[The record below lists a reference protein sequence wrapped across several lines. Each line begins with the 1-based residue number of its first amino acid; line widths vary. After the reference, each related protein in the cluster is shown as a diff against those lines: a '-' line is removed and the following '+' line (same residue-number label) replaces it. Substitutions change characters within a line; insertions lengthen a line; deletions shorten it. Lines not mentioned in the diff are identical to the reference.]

1 MILKGNQRGGAKNL
15 ALHLMKDEN
24 EHIELH
30 ELRGFASQNLKGAL
44 NEAYAVSRG
53 TQCKQFLYSLSLNPP
68 EQENVPVAEF
78 EAAIEKA
85 EEKLGLTGQP
95 RAIVFHEKEG
105 RRHAHA
111 VWSRID
117 IQSMTAVQMSFDHEK
132 LKSLSR
138 ELFLEH
144 EWRMPAGLAKNSI
157 ADPRNF
163 TLAEYQQ
170 ARRVGKDPRTIKTEF
185 QDAWAISDSRSAFVH
200 ALQERGYRLAR
211 GDKRGFVAVDYQGEV
226 YAIAKWANIRTKQ
239 VRARLGDE
247 SELPGVAETKRRIS
261 NDMLPRLDGFRRE
274 LEDERRNLESFFE
287 ERRRTLVRRQ
297 RAERQAFRDRL
308 EQRRAA
314 EALMRQARFRT
325 GIKGVWDR
333 LRGEHARIRKIN
345 GHEAEAALICHCAE
359 LDAVVFRQL
368 DQRRHLN
375 LFRIQA
381 NRDHEAE
388 KQEIEKDTETFKA
401 MRESLP
407 DPPAPRR
414 TRRRR
419 GPSPER

>member
-85 EEKLGLTGQP
+85 EEKLGLAGQP

-144 EWRMPAGLAKNSI
+144 EWRLPAGLAENSI

-314 EALMRQARFRT
+314 EALARQARFRP
-325 GIKGVWDR
+325 GIKGLWDR
-333 LRGEHARIRKIN
+333 LRGEHGRIKKLN
-345 GHEAEAALICHCAE
+345 EQGAEAALIRDRAE
-359 LDAVVFRQL
+359 LDVLVFRQL

-375 LFRIQA
+375 IFRLQA
-381 NRDHEAE
+381 SGEHDAVVSVRSGRGMGPVKRISHVEARPH
-388 KQEIEKDTETFKA
+388 KVLSFCW
-401 MRESLP
+401 
-407 DPPAPRR
+407 
-414 TRRRR
+414 
-419 GPSPER
+419 